1 MNWRGRGRERF
12 WTSSFYSRVCELC
25 ANTQILNKSQIHF
38 QTLTGFETYICVCVY
53 TSSVDYFLIV
63 LLWSIHFSNKN
74 VSLFNSNKKLLNS
87 DKSKFWTEL
96 RVLSGCTAMPDTV
109 TTKLFTNSLHKRLHK
124 QVCLQLLQQSCY
136 TETTP
141 NICGY
146 E

>member
-1 MNWRGRGRERF
+1 MNIQF
-12 WTSSFYSRVCELC
+12 LFQSMWTVCKHLNSKQKP
-25 ANTQILNKSQIHF
+25 NTLSDSDRIWNI
-38 QTLTGFETYICVCVY
+38 YMCVCVY

-74 VSLFNSNKKLLNS
+74 VSLFNSNKKLLSS
-87 DKSKFWTEL
+87 DKPKFWTEL

-109 TTKLFTNSLHKRLHK
+109 TTKLLTNPLRKRLRK
-124 QVCLQLLQQSCY
+124 QVCLQLLQQSRY
-136 TETTP
+136 SETTP